1 MKCITNQKPRGKKKR
16 LKGQAK
22 HMTRDEYEALA
33 LDSRLEAI
41 RSLIPLGLMHFA
53 EELQQEVDRI
63 AGERYSR
70 KPCTGG
76 AYRHGT
82 NPGTIKLLGQKVP
95 VRVPRVRDESGEIAL
110 ESYEKM
116 HLGYE
121 MDEQLFRRV
130 LYGISC
136 KNYELAAESIPGAIG
151 VSKSTVSREF
161 VKAGAKE
168 LKALQE
174 RDLSQYDIVAVFLDG
189 KRFAADTM
197 VVALGVTMAGD
208 KVFLGFVQTDTEN
221 KTSIGEFLRSLLDRG
236 LNISKGILAIID
248 GGKGLSS
255 AVKTIFKKRVVI
267 QRCQWHKRENV
278 LSYLSKTEQS
288 GMRRRLQRAYDRPT
302 YKEAHQK
309 LMEIRKD
316 LEEKNQSAV
325 ESLDEGFEETLTLH
339 RLGVFAVLGKSF
351 KTTNCL
357 ESINAQAEERCQKI
371 DHWKNSSQKRRWL
384 AAALNDIE
392 PRLRKVRGYR
402 QLDKL
407 RTAIMKEL
415 KIEIEAVKAA

>member
-22 HMTRDEYEALA
+22 QMTREEYEALA
-33 LDSRLEAI
+33 LDTRLELI

-63 AGERYSR
+63 AGERYGR
-70 KPCTGG
+70 KPSIGG

-82 NPGTIKLLGQKVP
+82 NPGTIKLLGQRVP
-95 VRVPRVRDESGEIAL
+95 VRVPRVRDECGEIAL
-110 ESYEKM
+110 ETYEKM
-116 HLGYE
+116 HRGYE

-236 LNISKGILAIID
+236 LDISKGILAILD

-255 AVKTIFKKRVVI
+255 AVKTTFKKRVVI

-278 LSYLSKTEQS
+278 VSYLSKTEQS
-288 GMRRRLQRAYDRPT
+288 GMRKRLQRAYDRPT

-316 LEEKNQSAV
+316 LEEKNLSAV

-402 QLDKL
+402 RLDKL